1 MSRTPRT
8 ITSILCLSM
17 LSACTTLTV
26 SPTPALECSK
36 LVSPELK
43 KPTPSAKGPADDS
56 KLELGTFGLR
66 QTGQLDKANVDKG
79 AVVYTYEECE
89 RQNAEALK
97 RAAKR
102 VKPWWRPF

>member
-1 MSRTPRT
+1 MFKPLLTVSFTL
-8 ITSILCLSM
+8 SLSM

-43 KPTPSAKGPADDS
+43 KATPSAQGPADDS
-56 KLELGTFGLR
+56 KVELGMFGIR

-79 AVVYTYEECE
+79 AVIYTYEECE

-102 VKPWWRPF
+102 VKPWWDIL